1 MRRYFLIL
9 CGLLALGTD
18 AVAQNSYDLS
28 ILRSWEHNETT
39 GDLNKDGIDD
49 LVVIA
54 TPANEANMK
63 VREDGYVYN
72 FNQPVLAIYWGDG
85 NGGYRLWKGYD
96 DVIPPRQDEAMSV
109 YCGAKITNRH
119 TLVFSVEYFA
129 TMGGWDTPNY
139 TYVFRYQDGD
149 FCLIG
154 EEETHTSRLSG
165 ELETDSYNYLTNKN
179 LRTTGN
185 VFDEKAKSTQR
196 WSKIPKSPLKRL
208 GAWQLGE

>member
-1 MRRYFLIL
+1 MIRYFLIV
-9 CGLLALGTD
+9 CGLLTFGIN

-28 ILRSWEHNETT
+28 ILRSWEYNETT

-54 TPANEANMK
+54 TPTNEANMR

-85 NGGYRLWKGYD
+85 KGGYRLWKGYD
-96 DVIPPRQDEAMSV
+96 NVIPARQDEAVSV
-109 YCGAKITNRH
+109 DCGAKITDRH

-139 TYVFRYQDGD
+139 TYVFRYQNGD

-154 EEETHTSRLSG
+154 QEESHASRNSG
-165 ELETDSYNYLTNKN
+165 EYEKDSYNYLTGKKLHVTDNMFDKN
-179 LRTTGN
+179 
-185 VFDEKAKSTQR
+185 AKSKEQ
-196 WSKIPKSPLKRL
+196 WSKIPKVPLKRL
-208 GAWQLGE
+208 GTWQLGE